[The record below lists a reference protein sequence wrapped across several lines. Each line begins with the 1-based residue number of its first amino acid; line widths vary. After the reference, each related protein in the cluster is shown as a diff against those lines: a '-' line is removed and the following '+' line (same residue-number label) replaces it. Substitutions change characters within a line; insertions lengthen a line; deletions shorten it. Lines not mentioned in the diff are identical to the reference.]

1 MKMGEATVNSSLDS
15 VLICSLFQLTVS
27 GQILNLNKCCP
38 LMALE
43 SVLGL
48 FTFHKEAQLM
58 SWRSPERTEDNFED
72 NFSLSWLQK

>member
-1 MKMGEATVNSSLDS
+1 MSEIPINSSLDS

-27 GQILNLNKCCP
+27 GQVLNLNKFCP
-38 LMALE
+38 LMFLE

-58 SWRSPERTEDNFED
+58 S
-72 NFSLSWLQK
+72 